1 MVSQEAAELGPH
13 RRVRIRIDETN
24 EKGPAPA
31 DPSLGKATRDGQT
44 RRQALPSL
52 AGRAPTRGDVV
63 LGAPS
68 RSVDA
73 TPTDLHERR
82 GRPPSFRRPSH
93 GSRGGGGGCPPRGRV
108 ARGKGS
114 DSGLGSPPPSLPCPL
129 GAASPGRTTE
139 RDGATRG
146 REEVSAFSLPP
157 GDPGCPTRHKQ
168 KTQGDA
174 QAPPRPPFALPF
186 GFLPAPRRGKGGS
199 KGKDE
204 GRAAKNAT

>member
-24 EKGPAPA
+24 EMGPAPA

-157 GDPGCPTRHKQ
+157 GDPGCPTRQKQ
-168 KTQGDA
+168 KTQGVGSGA
-174 QAPPRPPFALPF
+174 FIAYSTASSSVLAM
-186 GFLPAPRRGKGGS
+186 PAS
-199 KGKDE
+199 ISFIFSSVS
-204 GRAAKNAT
+204 T